1 LASQETWWHLL
12 VQRELLNSSGE
23 EGQLR
28 GRQHVNP
35 GFKLSV
41 FATAVC
47 YKVEWIEMRLLFV
60 GEGDGGRLFALGEE
74 KNGVPIM

>member
-1 LASQETWWHLL
+1 M
-12 VQRELLNSSGE
+12 
-23 EGQLR
+23 
-28 GRQHVNP
+28 NP